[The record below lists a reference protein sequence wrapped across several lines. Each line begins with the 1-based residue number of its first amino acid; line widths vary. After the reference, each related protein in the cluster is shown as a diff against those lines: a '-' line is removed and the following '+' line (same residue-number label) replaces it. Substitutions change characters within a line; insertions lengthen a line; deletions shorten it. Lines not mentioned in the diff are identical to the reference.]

1 MDRLHLILERYFGY
15 RAFYPY
21 QREIIQDLL
30 AGRDVLA
37 VLATGGG
44 KSLCYQV
51 PAVLGDGVTVVVSP
65 LIALMK
71 DQVDSLQ
78 ARGICAAALNSSGTY
93 AARRRTLAELEEGF
107 VQVLYVSP
115 ERAVSE
121 DFLEFIA
128 TLHLNL
134 IAVDE
139 AHCIS
144 MWGHQFRPEYRAL
157 AVLKERFH
165 SVPVVALTATATPDV
180 RQDIVRQLM
189 LADPAVY
196 VGSFNREN
204 LRYVVT
210 PKGGDVYRRLRNY
223 LLMRRGEA
231 GIVYLA
237 TREGA
242 RELAASLRADGIP
255 AEPYHAGMTASA
267 RAKTHDRF
275 IGGEAVVVCATSAF
289 GMGID
294 RPDVRFVVHYD
305 MPETLEAYYQESG
318 RAGRDGK
325 PADCILFYDEG
336 EARRLRSLVDR
347 NLASDFQREVARSK
361 LQSMV
366 DYCTTSTVCRR
377 KVILDYFGERFDAPC
392 GGCDI
397 CAPTGDRCFTQ

>member
-1 MDRLHLILERYFGY
+1 
-15 RAFYPY
+15 
-21 QREIIQDLL
+21 
-30 AGRDVLA
+30 
-37 VLATGGG
+37 
-44 KSLCYQV
+44 
-51 PAVLGDGVTVVVSP
+51 
-65 LIALMK
+65 
-71 DQVDSLQ
+71 
-78 ARGICAAALNSSGTY
+78 
-93 AARRRTLAELEEGF
+93 
-107 VQVLYVSP
+107 
-115 ERAVSE
+115 
-121 DFLEFIA
+121 
-128 TLHLNL
+128 
-134 IAVDE
+134 
-139 AHCIS
+139 
-144 MWGHQFRPEYRAL
+144 
-157 AVLKERFH
+157 
-165 SVPVVALTATATPDV
+165 
-180 RQDIVRQLM
+180 
-189 LADPAVY
+189 
-196 VGSFNREN
+196 
-204 LRYVVT
+204 
-210 PKGGDVYRRLRNY
+210 
-223 LLMRRGEA
+223 
-231 GIVYLA
+231 VYLA

-325 PADCILFYDEG
+325 PADCILFYGEG

-347 NLASDFQREVARSK
+347 NLASDFQRGVARSK

-366 DYCTTSTVCRR
+366 DYCTSTVCRR